1 MLKYKEDE
9 IEKAKNRV
17 VQGEEDISLWKM
29 KGDKYIEQVL
39 TERDMEPNKSI
50 SNCSVE

>member
-29 KGDKYIEQVL
+29 KGDKYR
-39 TERDMEPNKSI
+39 TSSHRKRHGTK
-50 SNCSVE
+50 